1 VKMKQHLKIFFS
13 ILGKVLLVLIIPAFF
28 YGVFYGVA
36 YLLGAKEYSS
46 SIETFVLDIFTL
58 LFIFLFFKYY
68 LPEVQKAVTKGALSV
83 KLFIKLIP
91 ISLLVRLPL
100 VVIIVILYIFFG
112 DVVNEVFDK
121 GIEFQWSVFDDS
133 SWWTVLLGFSSF
145 VIIGPI
151 HEELF
156 FRGVIQ
162 RYLASK
168 YSTRSSLI
176 YTSIVFAL
184 VHIEP
189 SLIISTFFL
198 GIALGYISQKWNN
211 IWYAIVLHMLINLQ
225 PFIIQLLDR
234 G

>member
-1 VKMKQHLKIFFS
+1 MKKHLKIFLS
-13 ILGKVLLVLIIPAFF
+13 ILGKVLLVSIIPAVF

-36 YLLGAKEYSS
+36 YLLGANKYSS
-46 SIETFVLDIFTL
+46 AIETFVLDIFTL

-68 LPEVQKAVTKGALSV
+68 LLEVQKSVIKGTLS
-83 KLFIKLIP
+83 IKRFVRLIP

-100 VVIIVILYIFFG
+100 VVTIVILYIFFG
-112 DVVNEVFDK
+112 DVVTETFDK

-133 SWWTVLLGFSSF
+133 SWWTVSLGFLSF

-162 RYLASK
+162 RYLGSK

-176 YTSIVFAL
+176 YSSIVFAL

-198 GIALGYISQKWNN
+198 GIALGYIFQKWNN
-211 IWYAIVLHMLINLQ
+211 IWYAIALHMLINLQ
-225 PFIIQLLDR
+225 PFIIQLLSKS
-234 G
+234 